1 MINSVNSSSRHMY
14 ATGGASLPYVSSN
27 MSNPCQGMLRI
38 NGTEMEVFDGQV
50 WVKVYSSSANV
61 GLNNE
66 AEQAIDWAIK
76 HMKQEKEWYELA
88 TTNEAVRIALDQ
100 LEQAR
105 TRLELTAHLA
115 RDYDTET
122 TS

>member
-1 MINSVNSSSRHMY
+1 MINSVNSSSKHLY
-14 ATGGASLPYVSSN
+14 AAGGSSLPYVSSN
-27 MSNPCQGMLRI
+27 MSNPCQGMVRI
-38 NGTEMEVFDGQV
+38 NGTKMEVFDSQS
-50 WVKVYSSSANV
+50 WIEIYPSSANV
-61 GLNNE
+61 GLSNE

-76 HMKQEKEWYELA
+76 RMKQEKEWYELA

-115 RDYDTET
+115 RDYERVA
-122 TS
+122 

>member
-1 MINSVNSSSRHMY
+1 MINTINSSSKHVY
-14 ATGGASLPYVSSN
+14 AAGGGSLPYISYN
-27 MSNPCQGMLRI
+27 TNNPAQGMLRI
-38 NGTEMEVFDGQV
+38 NGSEMEVFDGNT
-50 WVKVYSSSANV
+50 WMKIYASSANV

-76 HMKQEKEWYELA
+76 RMKQEKEWYELA
-88 TTNEAVRIALDQ
+88 TTNEAVRIALDH

-115 RDYDTET
+115 REYDTET

>member
-1 MINSVNSSSRHMY
+1 MINTINSSSKHIY
-14 ATGGASLPYVSSN
+14 AAGGSSLPYVSSN
-27 MSNPCQGMLRI
+27 MSNPSQGMLRL
-38 NGTEMEVFDGQV
+38 NGSDMEVFDG
-50 WVKVYSSSANV
+50 SSWIKIYPGSANV

-76 HMKQEKEWYELA
+76 RMKQEKEWYDLA

-115 RDYDTET
+115 REYET

>member
-1 MINSVNSSSRHMY
+1 MINTLSSASKHMF
-14 ATGGASLPYVSSN
+14 AAGGSSLPYVSTN
-27 MSNPCQGMLRI
+27 HNNPSQGMLRL
-38 NGTEMEVFDGQV
+38 NGSDMEVFDGNT
-50 WVKVYSSSANV
+50 WMKIYAGSANV
-61 GLNNE
+61 GLNTE

-76 HMKQEKEWYELA
+76 RMKQEKEWYELA

-115 RDYDTET
+115 RDYDTT